1 MKNTHRSF
9 RLVCAPKQVADVEAL
24 LQAEGFSF
32 HGEEFFDGA
41 RVLTGE
47 PIPLGRSLAAR
58 FGYIYIQDKSSML
71 PPLALAPAR
80 DAVVLDLCASPGSK
94 TGLLSQLVGPGGMV
108 LANEPSPDRLAT
120 LRANM
125 RHLGCFN
132 VATCRYEGQ
141 RLPLREDAWP
151 WILLDAPCSGWGTVE
166 KNPAAARMWSGKK
179 TVPLEVLQRELLR
192 KAAALLAPGGRLLYS
207 TCTTNRRENEDQVRF
222 AVDHLGLAVTELPPF
237 AGFSFA
243 PSLPGCLLVDGAGSA
258 AQGFFLACLTRPGEY
273 AVEEENSFPPLPGAI
288 VSAAQFRARTGLD
301 SGPPSPHEFLCT
313 GGRAYLILEKARRLF
328 PETLRWQ
335 GFGVGKAAG
344 ASLSVDPALR
354 LFVPPEPDDS
364 ALVLDEVPPIH
375 ALLSG
380 QSMPSGG
387 AGGRRAMYYRSLPL
401 GFLTVKG
408 NRCLWSDR

>member
-1 MKNTHRSF
+1 
-9 RLVCAPKQVADVEAL
+9 
-24 LQAEGFSF
+24 
-32 HGEEFFDGA
+32 
-41 RVLTGE
+41 
-47 PIPLGRSLAAR
+47 
-58 FGYIYIQDKSSML
+58 
-71 PPLALAPAR
+71 
-80 DAVVLDLCASPGSK
+80 
-94 TGLLSQLVGPGGMV
+94 
-108 LANEPSPDRLAT
+108 
-120 LRANM
+120 M

-141 RLPLREDAWP
+141 RLPLREGAWP

-192 KAAALLAPGGRLLYS
+192 KAAALLAPGDRLLYS

-258 AQGFFLACLTRPGEY
+258 AQGFFLACLTRPKED

-288 VSAAQFRARTGLD
+288 VSSAQFRARTGLD

-328 PETLRWQ
+328 PETL
-335 GFGVGKAAG
+335 
-344 ASLSVDPALR
+344 
-354 LFVPPEPDDS
+354 
-364 ALVLDEVPPIH
+364 H
-375 ALLSG
+375 
-380 QSMPSGG
+380 
-387 AGGRRAMYYRSLPL
+387 
-401 GFLTVKG
+401 
-408 NRCLWSDR
+408 